1 MALSGVCTLT
11 LVYFF
16 YDKLIIRENKFQI
29 ENKSEEHVNAAAKT
43 IQMTKLAKLK

>member
-29 ENKSEEHVNAAAKT
+29 ENKSEEHVNAAKT